1 MPRAARS
8 DSRVDTALLIACVA
22 IAGFALILPPA
33 LRDPAASALRRTLV
47 APLVALQRAAERGR
61 NALMSYDALMRERD
75 SLALVA
81 QRGAGLGDDNTRL
94 RALLGL
100 AAEVQWGFVS
110 ADILH
115 GRGPGED
122 YTVALTV
129 GRNQGVVPFNPVV
142 APQGLVGMIL
152 TADPGMSLAMLWAH
166 PDFRASA
173 MAEDGSAFG
182 IVKAHSGAGA
192 ARWLLELN
200 GIPFR
205 QQLKPGVRIVTSG
218 LGGTYP
224 RGIPIGTVV
233 EELKTAEG
241 YARSYLVRPAVTP
254 PDLTAAL
261 VLLPPRVK
269 AGVASV
275 WSRDSQPP
283 VAPKAAPTTPD
294 TTKPTPAP

>member
-1 MPRAARS
+1 VPRAARS
-8 DSRVDTALLIACVA
+8 DSRVDTALLVACVA
-22 IAGFALILPPA
+22 VAGFALILPPS
-33 LRDPAASALRRTLV
+33 LRDPAASGLRRTLV
-47 APLVALQRAAERGR
+47 APLVSLQRTAERGR
-61 NALMSYDALMRERD
+61 NALVTHDALMRERD

-81 QRGAGLGDDNTRL
+81 QRGAGLGDDNMRL

-110 ADILH
+110 AEILH

-129 GRNQGVVPFNPVV
+129 GRNQGVQPFSPVV

-152 TADPGMSLAMLWAH
+152 SADPGLSLAMVWAH

-182 IVKAHSGAGA
+182 IVKAHGGAGA

-205 QQLKPGVRIVTSG
+205 QQLKAGVRIVTSG

-224 RGIPIGTVV
+224 RGIPIGTIV
-233 EELKTAEG
+233 EELKTSEG

-254 PDLTAAL
+254 PDLTAAM

-269 AGVASV
+269 AGVGGV
-275 WSRDSQPP
+275 WSRDS
-283 VAPKAAPTTPD
+283 VV
-294 TTKPTPAP
+294 PAPPRPDSVR